1 MHPANGSLVRLAER
15 TSLETFGWVSGT
27 EKNRMFQSARSSKAS
42 ENIVEQIRKAI
53 FEGKLRPGDRL
64 PTEAQLMES
73 FQVSKAT
80 LREAMRAL
88 EFLGFLE
95 IKKGASGGAFV
106 KKVDVNKARDLLLN
120 FLHFQDLSLQDLSE
134 VRLLLEPYAAEKC
147 AVSINSEDLDRLKR
161 LNEQC
166 QLILDGRVC
175 ADLRQNEI
183 EFHRVIGRATGNPIL
198 SFVLEFVENL
208 LIDAKEVIRPDEA
221 FSRRVLSA
229 HRRIVQALEKGDPKL
244 ARVEMERHVTEVA
257 EDLAE
262 LEKVRQI
269 QGFHYNEA
277 RPVVVV
283 REKKGGDYQEGS
295 KPGMEG
301 M

>member
-1 MHPANGSLVRLAER
+1 
-15 TSLETFGWVSGT
+15 
-27 EKNRMFQSARSSKAS
+27 
-42 ENIVEQIRKAI
+42 
-53 FEGKLRPGDRL
+53 
-64 PTEAQLMES
+64 MES

-80 LREAMRAL
+80 LREAIRAL

-120 FLHFQDLSLQDLSE
+120 FLHFQDLSLRDLSE
-134 VRLLLEPYAAEKC
+134 VRLLLEPYTAEKC
-147 AVSINSEDLDRLKR
+147 ALSITSEDLGTLKR
-161 LNEQC
+161 LNEEC

-208 LIDAKEVIRPDEA
+208 LIDAKEVLRPDEA

-229 HRRIVQALEKGDPKL
+229 HKRIVQALEQGDPKL
-244 ARVEMERHVTEVA
+244 ARAEMERHVAEVA
-257 EDLAE
+257 EDLANLERARE
-262 LEKVRQI
+262 LQRTHSEK
-269 QGFHYNEA
+269 Y
-277 RPVVVV
+277 RPIVVV
-283 REKKGGDYQEGS
+283 RQKKGGDYQEGS
-295 KPGMEG
+295 KPAIEG